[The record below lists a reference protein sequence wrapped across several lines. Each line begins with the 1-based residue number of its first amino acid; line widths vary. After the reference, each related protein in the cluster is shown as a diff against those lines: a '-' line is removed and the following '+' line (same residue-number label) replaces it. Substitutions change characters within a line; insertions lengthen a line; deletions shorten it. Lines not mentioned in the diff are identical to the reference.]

1 MMTLNREILR
11 LAVPSILANITVPL
25 VGIVG
30 IAVAGHLDGNAP
42 VFIGGMSIGSLLF
55 DLLYWNFSFLRVGTG
70 GMTAQA
76 YGRGDMNAAAGALMR
91 SVGTSLS
98 IALVCIL
105 IQWVFVDFVFLFIKC
120 SPEVRVL
127 AESYFHIRI
136 WAAPAT
142 LTLMA
147 LKGWFIGMQDSI
159 SPMITDLIVNVLNI
173 CGSILLSMGL
183 PSAGFSGI
191 GFNGIAAATV
201 TAQYSGLLFAAAVI
215 LKKYR
220 RHVFSEFKVNDLRAV
235 FSDSQMKKFF
245 SLNAD
250 LFLRSLCIM
259 GIYAGMTV
267 ISARYGDMMLAV
279 SSILVQLMMIF
290 SYFTDGFAYAGEALT
305 GKFIGRKD
313 IDAVRK
319 TVRDIFCWSMG
330 VAAVFVL
337 LYGFF
342 GRQMLYVLTSDTAVV
357 DAAMEFIPW
366 LLPMPV
372 VGCAAFTWDGIYV
385 GATASKPIRNS
396 SFWAVAGFF
405 AVWFSAYYM
414 MKTAISEN
422 PAMAVHILM
431 AAFLTHLTIRMVYES
446 VLYKK
451 SVLQVPFKD

>member
-1 MMTLNREILR
+1 MTTLNREILR

-30 IAVAGHLDGNAP
+30 IAVAGHLDGDAP
-42 VFIGGMSIGSLLF
+42 VLIGGMSIGTLLF
-55 DLLYWNFSFLRVGTG
+55 DLLYWNFSFLRIGTG

-76 YGRGDMNAAAGALMR
+76 YGRGDMNAAASALIR

-98 IALVCIL
+98 IALACIL
-105 IQWVFVDFVFLFIKC
+105 IQWVFVDFAFLFVKC
-120 SPEVRVL
+120 SPEVRAL

-159 SPMITDLIVNVLNI
+159 SPMLTDLIVNVVNI
-173 CGSILLSMGL
+173 FGSIVLSMGVA
-183 PSAGFSGI
+183 SVGFSGI
-191 GFNGIAAATV
+191 GFNGIATATV
-201 TAQYSGLLFAAAVI
+201 IAQYSGLLFSTVVI

-220 RHVFSEFKVNDLRAV
+220 RRVFGEFSVNAV
-235 FSDSQMKKFF
+235 RTIFSDSQMKRFF

-259 GIYAGMTV
+259 GIYAGITV

-313 IDAVRK
+313 IDAVRRA
-319 TVRDIFCWSMG
+319 VRDIFKWSMG
-330 VAAVFVL
+330 VAAVFVI
-337 LYGFF
+337 LYGLF

-366 LLPMPV
+366 LLPMPI

-385 GATASKPIRNS
+385 GATASRPIRNS
-396 SFWAVAGFF
+396 SFWALAGFF
-405 AVWFSAYYM
+405 GVWLSAHWT

-431 AAFLTHLTIRMVYES
+431 AAFLVHLLIRMTYES
-446 VLYKK
+446 VLYRKSILK
-451 SVLQVPFKD
+451 SV